1 MEGARAVLG
10 SAVEQASA
18 AQLNA
23 ELLMFDA
30 ALSDLSNLTTVRFRR
45 SAATVLAAAAALGV
59 AMDAAVTARVT
70 DALMKLVREKKK
82 ERLNLF

>member
-1 MEGARAVLG
+1 VLG

>member
-1 MEGARAVLG
+1 MLG